1 MVLLNRMNYVQTTLN
16 NGLRLLTT
24 PMPGM
29 RSASIA
35 FCFAVG
41 SRYEPDQIA
50 GVSHFIEHMLFK
62 GSRQYPSAK
71 LISEAIEGV
80 GGSFNGSTGKEI
92 TTYTARVPYEQLPV
106 VLHVMADMIR
116 YPLFD
121 PLEVEK
127 ERSVIIEE
135 LSATQDDP
143 QEWVGLLAEEVMWP
157 GLPLGRDDAGLIETV
172 TQLQRE
178 QMLDYLHNYYRP
190 NSLVISVAGNIDQQ
204 QVIAQ
209 VKELFS
215 DWKKGPVPGWTQCLP
230 PQITPRVRMIK
241 KKTEQTNICLST
253 LGVNYASPDY
263 YTFLLINALLGDGM
277 SSRLFQT
284 IREEQGL
291 AYDIG
296 SYFNSYY
303 ETGNF
308 LVSAGVDPSHTQE
321 TISATVAELMHLYKE
336 PVPDD
341 ELERIKAYVRGGF
354 LLGLE
359 GTQQMASW
367 LGSQECLYNQ
377 IREVDEII
385 VHVNAV
391 SAADIQRVAR
401 ICFAPQ
407 WRRLAIIGPHDTQ
420 RVQLFEK
427 LLAGV

>member
-1 MVLLNRMNYVQTTLN
+1 MNYVRTTLK

-24 PMPGM
+24 SMPGM

-35 FCFAVG
+35 FFFAVG
-41 SRYEPDQIA
+41 SRYESDRIA

-62 GSRQYPSAK
+62 GSRNYSSAK

-80 GGSFNGSTGKEI
+80 GGNFNGSTGKEL
-92 TTYTARVPYEQLPV
+92 TSYTARVPSEHLPI
-106 VLHVMADMIR
+106 VLSVLTDMIR

-121 PLEVEK
+121 PVEMEK

-143 QEWVGLLAEEVMWP
+143 QEWVGLLVEETMWP
-157 GLPLGRDDAGLIETV
+157 KLPLGRDDAGSIETV
-172 TQLQRE
+172 THLERQ
-178 QMLDYLHNYYRP
+178 QMLDYLHTYYRP
-190 NSLVISVAGNIDQQ
+190 NSLVISIAGNIDQQ
-204 QVIAQ
+204 QVIEQ
-209 VKELFS
+209 VEQLFG
-215 DWKKGPVPGWTQCLP
+215 DWDAGTIPGWTQSLP
-230 PQITPRVRMIK
+230 PLGIPTTRIIK

-253 LGVNYASPDY
+253 LGVSYDSPDY

-284 IREEQGL
+284 IREERGL

-308 LVSAGVDPSHTQE
+308 IVSAGVDPSHTQD
-321 TISATVAELMHLYKE
+321 TINAIVTELNLLCDE
-336 PVPDD
+336 LVPTD
-341 ELERIKAYVRGGF
+341 ELERIKAYIRGSI

-359 GTQQMASW
+359 GTQQVASW
-367 LGSQECLYNQ
+367 LGSQECLYNKVRD
-377 IREVDEII
+377 IDEII
-385 VHVNAV
+385 SHVNAV
-391 SAADIQRVAR
+391 SAPEIQRVAR
-401 ICFAPQ
+401 VCFTPE

-420 RVQLFEK
+420 RVQVFEK